1 MLRLKCCMTL
11 RVQSGTLWHA
21 RSCFFRGNHWKGGRV
36 ELLLFSVT
44 MGGPASWVYAWFYA
58 SSSRQLSRLGVAGIT
73 RFLVHPFCPW
83 LRHRC
88 VQLEHPFCPW
98 LRHRC
103 VQLELVY
110 RHAIAYAIT
119 QHLSLNDA
127 SLQIGIT
134 AYCLLLLVLKPE
146 QLHTVGQYHVIL
158 DP

>member
-1 MLRLKCCMTL
+1 
-11 RVQSGTLWHA
+11 
-21 RSCFFRGNHWKGGRV
+21 
-36 ELLLFSVT
+36 

-73 RFLVHPFCPW
+73 RFLV
-83 LRHRC
+83 
-88 VQLEHPFCPW
+88 HPFCPW